1 MKSTVKELGGNVT
14 YLAALDIEHHIF
26 LSEWSKAYP
35 TAKLI
40 AVEGLP
46 EKREASP
53 ETAGTHFSWVF
64 TQKNKSTLRIDPDF
78 DSEFNYEYV
87 GSHTN
92 KELVFCHKPDRTLI
106 QADMFFNLPATEQYS
121 KTGLSATSGIFTK
134 IFTGFQNTKG
144 TATWQKRFIWYVA
157 SSGDRKGFARSARNI
172 ASWDFDRVI
181 PCHGDVIENGGKGI
195 FKKVMDWHLQSTGK

>member
-1 MKSTVKELGGNVT
+1 MKELGDNVT

-26 LSEWSKAYP
+26 LSEWAKAYP
-35 TAKLI
+35 SAKLI
-40 AVEGLP
+40 AMEGLP
-46 EKREASP
+46 EKREANP

-64 TQKNKSTLRIDPDF
+64 TQKNKSSMKIDPDF
-78 DSEFNYEYV
+78 DAEFNYEYV

-92 KELVFCHKPDRTLI
+92 KELVFYHKPDGTLI
-106 QADMFFNLPATEQYS
+106 QADMFFNLPANEQYS
-121 KTGLSATSGIFTK
+121 KTGISASSGILTK

-144 TATWQKRFIWYVA
+144 PATWQKRFIWYIA
-157 SSGDRKGFARSARNI
+157 SSGDREGFARSVKNI

-195 FKKVMDWHLQSTGK
+195 FKKVMDWHLQGIDK